1 MHQCRSI
8 LLLRDLILQSDPNFV
23 TFTWMPIV
31 SLHYLNWFVCNS
43 ITLLRWPYLVEL
55 CVILHCAYWFYTA
68 EASTPFKWW
77 VTGSRKV
84 AGQGQRAQGVED
96 ECTKWV
102 YCIWEWGGAWKLL
115 AELTLEWSFFLT
127 IKRVLKSLF
136 RSSCLVTNITVVSA
150 ARLSGQEACWVSAV
164 GFLTTLHVAWDLPS
178 LCSLHYA
185 SWFIMALLKM
195 CSKRASA
202 ATPRN

>member
-102 YCIWEWGGAWKLL
+102 YCIWEWGGLEIIGRTNSWMKLFSYNQ
-115 AELTLEWSFFLT
+115 TSLEIFISIFMFSYEHHCCFCCKAQWA
-127 IKRVLKSLF
+127 
-136 RSSCLVTNITVVSA
+136 RS
-150 ARLSGQEACWVSAV
+150 RVSAV

-185 SWFIMALLKM
+185 SWFIMALLTM